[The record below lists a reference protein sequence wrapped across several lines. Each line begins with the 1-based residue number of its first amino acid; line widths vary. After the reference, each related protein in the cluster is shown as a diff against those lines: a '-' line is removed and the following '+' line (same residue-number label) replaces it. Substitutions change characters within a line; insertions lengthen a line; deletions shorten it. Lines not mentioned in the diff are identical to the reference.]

1 MAMGEKDI
9 RIGDAIISYRAEEDG
24 IVLTG
29 ARRANGILEI
39 PDVIDGKPVIGIAKK
54 AFVGLTGLR
63 QVILPASCRYVE
75 EWGFAQCTG
84 LELFTAHNSRLQLGK
99 GVFNL
104 CENLQ
109 NICIGTE
116 EKNDL
121 SILLATLACRM
132 EAEYLLTDEGRGS
145 REWYDKWDKK
155 LAGFLAESDEDGYM
169 KLALCGEE
177 DIMLN
182 MSQFMEKK
190 RKEKCDLCLIR
201 LKHRSHLSQ
210 EMRDCF
216 VSYLKNLTKGQPTE
230 EAWLA
235 LFEDFDGDV
244 SYYEVFAKV
253 GCVTAD
259 NLDAILLDMGQ
270 EFAQAKAF
278 LLKYKEAHF
287 EKVDVFAQFAL

>member
-9 RIGDAIISYRAEEDG
+9 RIGDAVISYRIQEDQV
-24 IVLTG
+24 VLTG
-29 ARRANGILEI
+29 AGRAGGILEI
-39 PDVIDGKPVIGIAKK
+39 PDTIDGLPVIGIAKK
-54 AFVGLTGLR
+54 AFVGLPGLR
-63 QVILPASCRYVE
+63 QVFLPASCRYVE
-75 EWGFAQCTG
+75 EWGFAQCTN
-84 LELFTAHNSRLQLGK
+84 LELFVCANQKLKLGK

-116 EKNDL
+116 EKNDM

-132 EAEYLLTDEGRGS
+132 EAEYLLTDESRGS

-182 MSQFMEKK
+182 MSQFMAQK
-190 RKEKCDLCLIR
+190 RKQKCDLCLIR
-201 LKHRSHLSQ
+201 LKHDTCLSGQ
-210 EMRDCF
+210 MRECF
-216 VSYLKNLTKGQPTE
+216 VSYMKKLTKGQPSE
-230 EAWLA
+230 EAWQA

-244 SYYEVFAKV
+244 SYYEVFAEV
-253 GCVTAD
+253 GCVTQD

-278 LLKYKEAHF
+278 LLRYRESHF
-287 EKVDVFAQFAL
+287 EKPDVFAQFAL